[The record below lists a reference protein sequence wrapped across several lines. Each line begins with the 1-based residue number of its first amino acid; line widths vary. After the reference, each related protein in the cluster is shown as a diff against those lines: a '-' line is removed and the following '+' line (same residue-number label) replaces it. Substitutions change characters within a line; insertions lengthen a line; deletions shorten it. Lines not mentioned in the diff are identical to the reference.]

1 MSKKHA
7 YLILAHSEP
16 EILGVLVSLLDD
28 ERNDIFIH
36 IDKKSNIIDFSGV
49 KTDRSNL
56 FFLEERMDA
65 KWGGESLVEIE
76 FLLMKTARNR
86 SNYAYYHII
95 SGVDLPL
102 HSQDYIHSF
111 IESLGGDKEFV
122 SIAADSDLD
131 NKKDILHKTDQYWL
145 FTDNI
150 RRNGT
155 IKSFVSNFLASV
167 FVNLQR
173 IIGIHRKYPFKI
185 RKSCQ
190 WMSITGNLCDYIL
203 KNEESILKTFK
214 YTLCPDEFAI
224 QAFILNSEFNKK
236 RYLPN
241 EPSKSD
247 MRLVDWER
255 GTPYTWQTSDYKEL
269 VKSDKFFARKF
280 SSADIKIVYAIYKH
294 VREEKFND
302 KKQ

>member
-1 MSKKHA
+1 MDLKHS
-7 YLILAHSEP
+7 YLIVAHSEP
-16 EILGVLVSLLDD
+16 EILRVLVALLDD
-28 ERNDIFIH
+28 VRNDIYIH
-36 IDKKSNIIDFSGV
+36 VDKKTDIGLFKNVETKFS
-49 KTDRSNL
+49 KL
-56 FFLEERMDA
+56 HFLEERIDVR
-65 KWGGESLVEIE
+65 WGDISLVKVE
-76 FLLMKTARNR
+76 FLLMKTARNK

-102 HSQDYIHSF
+102 HNQDYIHSF

-122 SIAADSDLD
+122 SIAADSDIG

-167 FVNLQR
+167 FVNIQR

-203 KNEESILKTFK
+203 KNEESILKVFK

-269 VKSDKFFARKF
+269 LKSDKFFARKF
-280 SSADIKIVYAIYKH
+280 SSADINIVYAIYKH
-294 VREEKFND
+294 VMEEKFND
-302 KKQ
+302 KK

>member
-1 MSKKHA
+1 M
-7 YLILAHSEP
+7 
-16 EILGVLVSLLDD
+16 
-28 ERNDIFIH
+28 
-36 IDKKSNIIDFSGV
+36 
-49 KTDRSNL
+49 
-56 FFLEERMDA
+56 
-65 KWGGESLVEIE
+65 GGEALVEIE
-76 FLLMKTARNR
+76 FLLMKTARNK

-173 IIGIHRKYPFKI
+173 IIGIKRKYPFKI

-269 VKSDKFFARKF
+269 IKSDKFFARKF
-280 SSADIKIVYAIYKH
+280 SSADIKIVYAIYRH
-294 VREEKFND
+294 VMEEKFND

>member
-16 EILGVLVSLLDD
+16 EILGILVSLLDD

-36 IDKKSNIIDFSGV
+36 IDKKSNIIDFSNV
-49 KTDRSNL
+49 KTDRSDL
-56 FFLEERMDA
+56 YFLKKRIDA
-65 KWGGESLVEIE
+65 KWGGHSLVEIE
-76 FLLMKTARNR
+76 FLLMKTARNK

-102 HSQDYIHSF
+102 HNQDYIHSF

-122 SIAADSDLD
+122 SIAADSDIG

-167 FVNLQR
+167 FVNIQS
-173 IIGIHRKYPFKI
+173 IIGIQRKYKFQI
-185 RKSCQ
+185 NKSC
-190 WMSITGNLCDYIL
+190 
-203 KNEESILKTFK
+203 K
-214 YTLCPDEFAI
+214 
-224 QAFILNSEFNKK
+224 
-236 RYLPN
+236 
-241 EPSKSD
+241 
-247 MRLVDWER
+247 
-255 GTPYTWQTSDYKEL
+255 
-269 VKSDKFFARKF
+269 
-280 SSADIKIVYAIYKH
+280 
-294 VREEKFND
+294 
-302 KKQ
+302 

>member
-1 MSKKHA
+1 MDLKHA
-7 YLILAHSEP
+7 YLIVAHSEP
-16 EILGVLVSLLDD
+16 EILRVLVALLDD
-28 ERNDIFIH
+28 VRNDIYIH
-36 IDKKSNIIDFSGV
+36 VDKKTDIGLFKNVETKFS
-49 KTDRSNL
+49 KL
-56 FFLEERMDA
+56 HFLEERIDVR
-65 KWGGESLVEIE
+65 WGDISLVKVE
-76 FLLMKTARNR
+76 FLLMKTARNK

-102 HSQDYIHSF
+102 HNQDYIHSF

-122 SIAADSDLD
+122 SIAADSDIG

-167 FVNLQR
+167 FVNIQR

-203 KNEESILKTFK
+203 KNEESILKVFK

-269 VKSDKFFARKF
+269 LKSDKFFARKF
-280 SSADIKIVYAIYKH
+280 SSADINIVYAIYKH
-294 VREEKFND
+294 VMEEKFND
-302 KKQ
+302 KK